1 MRKFIEENDNELND
15 DFQKQF
21 KDQYDVWLSQ
31 PSQRNAAIISGA
43 EIKHMDL
50 ILKKFIS
57 LK

>member
-50 ILKKFIS
+50 I
-57 LK
+57 